1 MSQAPSR
8 ALLLQPAI
16 VTCHDARARNHR
28 QSRVSSLAR
37 DLFPPSHR
45 PNARAE
51 RSKHHPPRR
60 HPRRAPKRDNP
71 KPDHFSSPILR
82 PRARRAR
89 STPTDVRPIDAGI
102 SFPPFPRP
110 RFHRY
115 SRLARVHAFV
125 IRRAGLRPLAL
136 SVKSPRPARM
146 TARVNRRRALEFA
159 ARRLVAT
166 HLTDLPPRSSAR
178 RTNPRASAAPTR
190 RPAVAV
196 AVALGDPTARE
207 ALARRRLTSR
217 DLRKSPFN
225 AVSRSTDRGRQT
237 RGEAAR
243 EGLSRRSR
251 LVRIRH
257 VESHLAGRGGYGHP
271 RVWVPEAAGRA
282 RACERERES
291 AARAM
296 GACASRCAREE
307 MRGVGV
313 VMSRGASS
321 DAGGG
326 RRADG

>member
-37 DLFPPSHR
+37 DLFPPPHR
-45 PNARAE
+45 PNAHAE

-125 IRRAGLRPLAL
+125 IAGLRPLAL

-159 ARRLVAT
+159 SRRFVAT

-196 AVALGDPTARE
+196 AVALGDPIARE

-217 DLRKSPFN
+217 DRRKCPFN

-243 EGLSRRSR
+243 EGLCRESR
-251 LVRIRH
+251 LVENAPRGVTPRGSGR
-257 VESHLAGRGGYGHP
+257 VRTPACVGARGRGARASASTSARAP
-271 RVWVPEAAGRA
+271 RARWGRA
-282 RACERERES
+282 RRG
-291 AARAM
+291 ARAK
-296 GACASRCAREE
+296 RRE
-307 MRGVGV
+307 GLV
-313 VMSRGASS
+313 S
-321 DAGGG
+321 
-326 RRADG
+326 